1 MKKHLVFIASFVVLV
16 VAGIALFADRA
27 AAGGPGTVV
36 FNSNKFAWHV
46 QWSQP
51 LGKEPSPTSWSLRS
65 FFSETVQMSGSGS
78 TFTVQTGPDGG
89 FLTTLLTDVVFSPLY
104 FSFMVQGADTPVAE
118 TQWYTRG
125 CPTGPEY
132 FALISEWPQTN
143 DSTIQLI
150 VHNTTGKRMLLAA
163 QSNASVRNALSIETK
178 ALSVTTVLGIGDM
191 GFWPLPVDGWA
202 TVEQR
207 VSVDSREGIVSLQSE
222 PTYDLD
228 TTCSTFSWYFPA
240 MINLELTPAPSTP
253 TPTPTPAAPVTVT
266 LNSGWNNIAV
276 LTNGPRF
283 AQDVLTELSELGLG
297 PIQISRWEGGGWE
310 SHLHNFPANSFPLE
324 PGRGYFV
331 RVERAGVWVPGRAI
345 VMSTSTPLSADTQT
359 KK

>member
-1 MKKHLVFIASFVVLV
+1 
-16 VAGIALFADRA
+16 
-27 AAGGPGTVV
+27 
-36 FNSNKFAWHV
+36 
-46 QWSQP
+46 
-51 LGKEPSPTSWSLRS
+51 
-65 FFSETVQMSGSGS
+65 
-78 TFTVQTGPDGG
+78 
-89 FLTTLLTDVVFSPLY
+89 
-104 FSFMVQGADTPVAE
+104 
-118 TQWYTRG
+118 
-125 CPTGPEY
+125 
-132 FALISEWPQTN
+132 
-143 DSTIQLI
+143 
-150 VHNTTGKRMLLAA
+150 
-163 QSNASVRNALSIETK
+163 
-178 ALSVTTVLGIGDM
+178 
-191 GFWPLPVDGWA
+191 
-202 TVEQR
+202 
-207 VSVDSREGIVSLQSE
+207 
-222 PTYDLD
+222 
-228 TTCSTFSWYFPA
+228 